1 MAERDFDIFI
11 SGGGI
16 AGLVAASAF
25 GTAGFSV
32 LLADPAPAPNVR
44 DGSSADPRST
54 AFLLPSRNLLEEAGL
69 WSGLVSHA
77 TCLNALRVVD
87 TAGWPPEVI
96 GSYRF
101 LPKDLGETT
110 FGWNI
115 SNRVVR
121 DEAARRTGNLANVE
135 TVYGSG
141 FRSILTR
148 TDRAYV
154 TLTKGRRLRARLVIA
169 ADGHG
174 SPVREAV
181 GISATTIRYGQ
192 KALTFEARH
201 STPHQNISTEIYS
214 QGGAFTTVPLPDAAG
229 QPASAIVW
237 MDFGARAQDLAAL
250 DGAEFDKE
258 MTVRSSGLFGP
269 MQRRGPVR
277 TWPVITRQ
285 AKRMFAERTALVAEA
300 AHVLPPIG
308 AQGLNTSLRDIA
320 VLLDLA
326 RKDPGAL
333 GSPRQLIRY
342 ARARTA
348 RISLLV
354 RTVDLVNRA
363 CMSSNPG
370 VRSAR
375 RVGLA
380 ATHGI
385 VPLRRAIMRA
395 GMDGLRSA

>member
-1 MAERDFDIFI
+1 VAERDFDIFI

-32 LLADPAPAPNVR
+32 LLADPAPAPSIR
-44 DGSSADPRST
+44 DGSNADPRST

-69 WSGLVSHA
+69 WSSLVSHA
-77 TCLNALRVVD
+77 TYLSALRVVD
-87 TAGWPPEVI
+87 TAGWPPQVT

-101 LPKDLGETT
+101 LPEDLDETT

-115 SNRVVR
+115 PNRVVR
-121 DEAARRTGNLANVE
+121 AETARKAGSLANIEIVC
-135 TVYGSG
+135 GSG

-148 TDRAYV
+148 TDRAHV
-154 TLTKGRRLRARLVIA
+154 TLTNGRRLRVRLVVA
-169 ADGHG
+169 ADGQG

-181 GISATTIRYGQ
+181 GIGAATIRYGQ

-201 STPHQNISTEIYS
+201 ATPHHHISTEIYS
-214 QGGAFTTVPLPDAAG
+214 EGGAFTTVPLPDTAG

-237 MDFGARAQDLAAL
+237 MDFGARAEDLAAL
-250 DGAEFDKE
+250 ERADFDRE
-258 MTVRSSGLFGP
+258 MTVRSSGLLGP
-269 MQRRGPVR
+269 MQRLGPVR
-277 TWPVITRQ
+277 IWPVITRQ
-285 AKRMFAERTALVAEA
+285 AKRIFAERTALVAEA

-333 GSPRQLIRY
+333 GSPRHLIRY
-342 ARARTA
+342 ARARAT

-385 VPLRRAIMRA
+385 VPLRRAVMRA
-395 GMDGLRSA
+395 GMDGLQSA